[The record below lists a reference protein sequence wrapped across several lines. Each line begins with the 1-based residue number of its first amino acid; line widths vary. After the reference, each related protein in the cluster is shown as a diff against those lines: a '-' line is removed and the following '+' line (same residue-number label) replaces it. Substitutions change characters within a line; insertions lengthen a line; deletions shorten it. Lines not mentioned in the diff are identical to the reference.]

1 MKIGRALDGLDRLR
15 PPAPAGDVEAE
26 REELARRVAAELPQ
40 PEQPDGAI
48 GGEVLPV
55 PVPAALEL
63 LRAIGVMV
71 AMPVEDVGE
80 HRFRHRRH
88 HAGIDQ
94 PRERHPLRQ
103 RRVGQQ
109 LLHAHPE
116 RLDEF
121 HVAQVLQRAGRRRR
135 DQSDVDGRVRPQQ
148 DPVSRQRALEE
159 RNPVLGLLGFA
170 GEEDI
175 HARDDGS
182 IHAPMIRL
190 LKALL
195 MALCASA
202 ALAQDW
208 PKQKPIHILVGFAPG
223 STTDL
228 VARLVA
234 PRLSDAL
241 GQSVV
246 VENKGGAG
254 GNVATLQVKRSA
266 PDGYALLV
274 TSVAFAV
281 NPSLYANAGYDPFTD
296 FAPVILGPSTP
307 NIITV
312 NPALPVKNL
321 RELVDLARKEKL
333 SYASSGIGTT
343 THLSMERIKMS
354 AKLDITHVP
363 YQPAQAVGAAVAGH
377 TQISSTSMPPAV
389 TQVRGGR
396 VRAIAVTSAHRSPA
410 LPDVPTVNEQGLS
423 GFDDLTWTAFFAPA
437 GMSQDLVNRLNSE
450 INRALAAPEVRER
463 LNQLGL
469 EWTSN
474 TSGEFAAFLRSEIDK
489 WAKAVKESGARA
501 D

>member
-1 MKIGRALDGLDRLR
+1 
-15 PPAPAGDVEAE
+15 
-26 REELARRVAAELPQ
+26 
-40 PEQPDGAI
+40 
-48 GGEVLPV
+48 
-55 PVPAALEL
+55 
-63 LRAIGVMV
+63 
-71 AMPVEDVGE
+71 
-80 HRFRHRRH
+80 
-88 HAGIDQ
+88 
-94 PRERHPLRQ
+94 
-103 RRVGQQ
+103 
-109 LLHAHPE
+109 
-116 RLDEF
+116 
-121 HVAQVLQRAGRRRR
+121 
-135 DQSDVDGRVRPQQ
+135 
-148 DPVSRQRALEE
+148 
-159 RNPVLGLLGFA
+159 
-170 GEEDI
+170 
-175 HARDDGS
+175 
-182 IHAPMIRL
+182 MIRL

-208 PKQKPIHILVGFAPG
+208 PRQKPIHILVGFAPG

-312 NPALPVKNL
+312 NLALPVKNL
-321 RELVDLARKEKL
+321 QELVDLARKEKL

-389 TQVRGGR
+389 PHARAGR
-396 VRAIAVTSAHRSPA
+396 VRAIAVTSAQRSPA
-410 LPDVPTVNEQGLS
+410 LPDVPTMKEAGYDVEYYLWVGLFAPKGTPADVITYLREVVDKAAHS
-423 GFDDLTWTAFFAPA
+423 DTFKVALANLGQELAYMDQAQFTAFWEAD
-437 GMSQDLVNRLNSE
+437 SKRIE
-450 INRALAAPEVRER
+450 AAI
-463 LNQLGL
+463 
-469 EWTSN
+469 
-474 TSGEFAAFLRSEIDK
+474 RSIGKVE
-489 WAKAVKESGARA
+489 G
-501 D
+501 